1 MGVNKMIN
9 IFKSEWLKQKS
20 SSDKKLLIFIPFLAI
35 FIAFILAGPI
45 NLESFSIY
53 WWEGIF
59 LYTLFGLLFLADF
72 NAEEN
77 AGSFQNI
84 SFGRNTFTIYIA
96 KILLKLKDILISTF
110 IFTIIFYC
118 ISCLF
123 SGMITVDIAKDFICL
138 LLIGFSSSWTLPLLY
153 FLSKWVN
160 SYLLLAVNSL
170 ICLLVAPLI
179 AQTSIWFI
187 FPYTYH
193 YKIAHAFLHLK
204 PSGDLDIAAS
214 GIGMMTI
221 LVAMGLSILVFVTFL
236 SLLKWRITNEQNYKK
251 RIT

>member
-1 MGVNKMIN
+1 MTN

-53 WWEGIF
+53 WWEGTF
-59 LYTLFGLLFLADF
+59 LFTLLGLLFLVDYS
-72 NAEEN
+72 AEEN

-84 SFGRNTFTIYIA
+84 SLGRHTFTIYLA
-96 KILLKLKDILISTF
+96 KILLKLKDVLISTI
-110 IFTIIFYC
+110 IFTIIFYGT
-118 ISCLF
+118 SCLF
-123 SGMITVDIAKDFICL
+123 PGMISVNIGKDFACL
-138 LLIGFSSSWTLPLLY
+138 LLIGISSAWTLPLLY
-153 FLSKWVN
+153 FLSKWLN
-160 SYLLLAVNSL
+160 PYLLLAANSL

-193 YKIAHAFLHLK
+193 YKIAYAFLHLK
-204 PSGDLDIAAS
+204 PSGDLDVSAS
-214 GIGMMTI
+214 GIGMTTI
-221 LVAMGLSILVFVTFL
+221 LISLVLSILVFMSFL
-236 SLLKWRITNEQNYKK
+236 NLLKWRITNEQNSKK